1 MNRRTLQPETD
12 REQDAVNKL
21 CREHGLTPNEAAVV
35 LLRTEGTKTKA
46 ADAAEQIKTER
57 VGPARDADFTV
68 ADEPAPLTVPGD
80 WPGPQGT
87 DLPPPAE
94 QVEQLEE
101 LAEAGVRADNDPAG
115 DDDDKGDKPK
125 RGAR

>member
-12 REQDAVNKL
+12 RERGAMQKL
-21 CREHGLTPNEAAVV
+21 CSEYGLTSNEAAVV
-35 LLRTEGTKTKA
+35 LLRTEGTKTKP
-46 ADAAEQIKTER
+46 ADAAEQIKSER
-57 VGPARDADFTV
+57 VGPARDADFS
-68 ADEPAPLTVPGD
+68 AFDGLAPLTVPGD

-101 LAEAGVRADNDPAG
+101 LAAAGVRADNDPAG
-115 DDDDKGDKPK
+115 EAKDDDKPK
-125 RGAR
+125 RGSR